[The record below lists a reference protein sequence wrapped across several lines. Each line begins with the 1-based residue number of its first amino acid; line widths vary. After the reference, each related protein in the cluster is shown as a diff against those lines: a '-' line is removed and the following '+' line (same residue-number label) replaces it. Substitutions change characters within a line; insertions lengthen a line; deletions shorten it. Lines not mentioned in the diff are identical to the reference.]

1 METVLV
7 RPERT
12 GTTWDPVAMS
22 TFVVTGSAS
31 GIGRAT
37 RLRLEQDG
45 AEVIGVDLDD
55 AEIVA
60 DLSTSAGRELASSRV
75 AELAPDGLDGCVAAA
90 GIGPHERPVERI
102 VAVNYFGAVA
112 VLAGVADLLAG
123 RGGVAVAVA
132 SNSAGITPVDPP
144 DVLAAMLD
152 GDEPRALDLARS
164 MHGAVLYGASKRAL
178 TTWVRRSSE
187 SFGRSGVRLNAVAPG
202 PVRTPLLQGSIDDP
216 ELGPLVDALPV
227 PWGSAP
233 SEPEQVAGIIAFLL
247 SDASAPVHGSV
258 LFADG
263 GTDAMMRSDAL

>member
-1 METVLV
+1 
-7 RPERT
+7 
-12 GTTWDPVAMS
+12 MS

-37 RLRLEQDG
+37 RLRLERDG
-45 AEVIGVDLDD
+45 AEVIGVDLHD
-55 AEIVA
+55 AEVVA
-60 DLSTSAGRELASSRV
+60 DLATSDGRELAVTTV
-75 AELAPDGLDGCVAAA
+75 AQLAPAGLDGCVAAA

-112 VLAGVADLLAG
+112 VLAGLADLLAD
-123 RGGVAVAVA
+123 RRGVAVAVA

-144 DVLAAMLD
+144 DVLEAMRA
-152 GDEPRALDLARS
+152 GDEPRALERARS

-178 TTWVRRSSE
+178 TTWVRGSAER
-187 SFGRSGVRLNAVAPG
+187 FGAAGVRLNAVAPG

-227 PWGSAP
+227 PWGDAP
-233 SEPEQVAGIIAFLL
+233 SEPDQMAGIIAFLL
-247 SDASAPVHGSV
+247 SDSSAPVHGSV

-263 GTDAMMRSDAL
+263 GTDAMMRPDAL

>member
-1 METVLV
+1 
-7 RPERT
+7 
-12 GTTWDPVAMS
+12 MS

-37 RLRLEQDG
+37 RRRLEQDG
-45 AEVIGVDLDD
+45 AEVIGVDLHD

-60 DLSTSAGRELASSRV
+60 DLATRDGRELALAGV
-75 AELAPDGLDGCVAAA
+75 AELAPAGLDGCVAAA

-112 VLAGVADLLAG
+112 VLAGLRDLLSD
-123 RGGVAVAVA
+123 RDGVAVAVA

-144 DVLAAMLD
+144 DVLHAMAD
-152 GDEPRALDLARS
+152 DDESRALDLARS
-164 MHGAVLYGASKRAL
+164 LHGAVLYGASKRAL
-178 TTWVRRSSE
+178 TGWVRRSAAT
-187 SFGRSGVRLNAVAPG
+187 FGAKGVRLNAVAPG

-227 PWGSAP
+227 PWGRAP
-233 SEPEQVAGIIAFLL
+233 SEPEQIAGIIAFLL

-263 GTDAMMRSDAL
+263 GTDSMMRPDAL